1 MHSPPE
7 FIFIDQRIVSDCSR
21 NGSGFSRQVPPPIA
35 FTTGN
40 ANTNAKIAA
49 KNKRG
54 KRHFFIVRFESANST
69 SSLLIEIMKLVFL
82 TRRHC
87 DKIAVSA
94 LAIRPPLKDKQ
105 AFVR

>member
-21 NGSGFSRQVPPPIA
+21 NGSGFSRQVPPAIA

-40 ANTNAKIAA
+40 ANTSAKIAA

-54 KRHFFIVRFESANST
+54 KRHFFIVRFERANSS

-82 TRRHC
+82 TRLQHHK
-87 DKIAVSA
+87 KIAVPP
-94 LAIRPPLKDKQ
+94 LPIRPSL
-105 AFVR
+105 